1 MLLTYCVVWI
11 MVISRLEALPS
22 GAPSCLASPSNGHNT
37 EEQPFEDFAGN
48 FYLEKSMESDGSIVL
63 TIQSIIEG
71 PLESVYVEDSF
82 MGFLVKTYE
91 YGHFVE
97 TEGVQV
103 MECND
108 VRWKAVTHKDRRAKS
123 NLKIVFYPQYRS
135 FFGRGRQ
142 PIFYITLVKDF
153 STFWED
159 VEV

>member
-1 MLLTYCVVWI
+1 MLSTNCVLWI
-11 MVISRLEALPS
+11 MLVSRIEALPS
-22 GAPSCLASPSNGHNT
+22 GAPSCLASPSIGHST

-91 YGHFVE
+91 YGYFVK

-103 MECND
+103 MECKE
-108 VRWKAVTHKDRRAKS
+108 VRLKAVTHKDRRAKS
-123 NLKIVFYPQYRS
+123 NLKIIFYPEYRS
-135 FFGRGRQ
+135 FFGRERQ
-142 PIFYITLVKDF
+142 AVFYITLVKDF